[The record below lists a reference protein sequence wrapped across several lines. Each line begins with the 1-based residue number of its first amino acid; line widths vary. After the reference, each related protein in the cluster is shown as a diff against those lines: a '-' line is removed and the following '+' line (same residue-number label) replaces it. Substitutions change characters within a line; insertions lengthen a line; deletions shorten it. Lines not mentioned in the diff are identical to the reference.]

1 MKPYIV
7 IQGPV
12 ATRSGYGAHTRDL
25 VTPLIK
31 SGKYDIE
38 IISLPWGATPMTA
51 LDKNDADHQEIIKRI
66 VANNITRKPD
76 LFIQISIPSEFQAPA
91 KYNIGITA
99 GIETDVMSG
108 EFVEGCNKMDL
119 VITTSE
125 HSKKVMIDS
134 VFEKR
139 DQNTNQPIGQIKMEK
154 PIEVLFEGFRTDVY
168 KKLATISGD
177 VKLELSDI
185 SEDFCYLFVGH
196 WLQGGMGHDRKDIGM
211 MIKTFCETFKRKPA
225 SKRPA
230 LILKTSSSKFSI
242 MDRNEIMQKIQAITE
257 PYGKSAPNI
266 YLLHGDLTDKEMNDL
281 YNHPKVKAMV
291 SFTHGEG
298 FGRPLLEFSAIG
310 KPVIASNW
318 SGHVDF
324 LKHAVKLP
332 GELITIDESAVN
344 KWLIKESKWF
354 QVNYAYASQMLA
366 DVHDNYKKY
375 QKQAIKQKEFVH
387 ANFTY
392 DMMSEQFIE
401 MIDKSLKSV
410 PTEMKLNLPKL
421 KKVKSTE
428 APKLKLPKLKK
439 VTNEA

>member
-25 VTPLIK
+25 VTPLINT
-31 SGKYDIE
+31 GKYDID
-38 IISLPWGATPMTA
+38 IISLPWGSTPMTA
-51 LDKNDADHQEIIKRI
+51 LDNDNPEHQAIKKCI
-66 VANNITRKPD
+66 VKGNITRQPD
-76 LFIQISIPSEFQAPA
+76 LYIQVSIPNEFQSPG

-99 GIETDVMSG
+99 GIETDLMSG
-108 EFVEGCNKMDL
+108 EFVEGCDKMDM

-139 DQNTNQPIGQIKMEK
+139 DEKTNQVIGQVKMSK

-168 KKLATISGD
+168 KKLSTIDGD
-177 VKLELSDI
+177 VKTELSDI
-185 SEDFCYLFVGH
+185 KEDFCYLFVGH
-196 WLQGGMGHDRKDIGM
+196 WLHGTIGNDRKDIGM
-211 MIKTFCETFKRKPA
+211 LIKTFCETFKRKPA

-230 LILKTSSSKFSI
+230 LILKTSTAKFSI
-242 MDRNEIMQKIQAITE
+242 LDRDDIIRKIQSITE
-257 PYGKSAPNI
+257 VYGKSAPNI

-318 SGHVDF
+318 SGHIDF
-324 LKHAVKLP
+324 LKHAIKLP
-332 GELITIDESAVN
+332 GELIPIDESAVN

-354 QVNYAYASQMLA
+354 RVNYAYASQMLTE
-366 DVHDNYKKY
+366 VHDNYKKY
-375 QKQAIKQKEFVH
+375 QKQAVKQKQYVLD
-387 ANFTY
+387 NFTY
-392 DMMSEQFIE
+392 EKMSEQFIALVDNALST
-401 MIDKSLKSV
+401 IPKQ
-410 PTEMKLNLPKL
+410 MKLNLPKL
-421 KKVKSTE
+421 KKVKSAE